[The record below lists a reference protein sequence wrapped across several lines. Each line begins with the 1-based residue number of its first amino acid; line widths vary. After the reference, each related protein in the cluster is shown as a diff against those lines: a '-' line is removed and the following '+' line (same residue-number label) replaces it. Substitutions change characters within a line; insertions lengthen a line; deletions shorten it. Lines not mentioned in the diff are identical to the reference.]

1 MLLRGNQTQAVNSGE
16 HTHIIPESL
25 ACQNQIRHF
34 FGERLQATN
43 LWLFEEHCFC
53 LNIYLRFS
61 FGVWPMDDST
71 WCLGLAYCRQHDTL
85 SSTHAASAE
94 TERHRTTEHKCTKI
108 ANFRENMFQA
118 PFHECIANLF
128 SFLYIQRLS
137 VRIQFIN
144 TEMFVCCIRPISLR
158 FFPSLFSLGNSL
170 ILLAHKLR
178 HFNWLTDT

>member
-108 ANFRENMFQA
+108 ANFRENSSGHRFTSALQ
-118 PFHECIANLF
+118 PFFVPLHPEALGAHSVYQHGNVCLLHSTHFAAIF
-128 SFLYIQRLS
+128 SFVIFTW
-137 VRIQFIN
+137 QF
-144 TEMFVCCIRPISLR
+144 PDSSG
-158 FFPSLFSLGNSL
+158 P
-170 ILLAHKLR
+170 
-178 HFNWLTDT
+178 